1 MKIQFS
7 NGNSSRAL
15 AYTQRMML
23 LVDLLDHVMGSGDT
37 ARQEATDMSNT
48 VSDLSS
54 DEASPTRATDEP
66 WESKKK
72 RLTTAHAAMISLQGS
87 MTMWD
92 VLELTWMRLLRTTVG
107 AASSHS
113 WS

>member
-1 MKIQFS
+1 M
-7 NGNSSRAL
+7 
-15 AYTQRMML
+15 TL
-23 LVDLLDHVMGSGDT
+23 LVDLLDHVMGSDDT
-37 ARQEATDMSNT
+37 ARQEATDMLNT

-66 WESKKK
+66 RESKEK
-72 RLTTAHAAMISLQGS
+72 RLTTAHVAMISLQGS
-87 MTMWD
+87 MAMWD
-92 VLELTWMRLLRTTVG
+92 VLELTWMRLLRTTGG

>member
-1 MKIQFS
+1 M
-7 NGNSSRAL
+7 
-15 AYTQRMML
+15 TL

-87 MTMWD
+87 MTMG
-92 VLELTWMRLLRTTVG
+92 LGGCLG
-107 AASSHS
+107 ADMDETAQNNSGSSQFS